1 MIAKMKS
8 VCAFGRNSHL
18 ALPAP
23 SPTPVQPPLP
33 IAMSD
38 CEIWYVA
45 FDASDDGFRNAKTRA
60 RRYG

>member
-8 VCAFGRNSHL
+8 VWALGRNSHL
-18 ALPAP
+18 ARPAP
-23 SPTPVQPPLP
+23 SPTPVHPPLP

-45 FDASDDGFRNAKTRA
+45 FEASDDGFRNAKTRA
-60 RRYG
+60 RR